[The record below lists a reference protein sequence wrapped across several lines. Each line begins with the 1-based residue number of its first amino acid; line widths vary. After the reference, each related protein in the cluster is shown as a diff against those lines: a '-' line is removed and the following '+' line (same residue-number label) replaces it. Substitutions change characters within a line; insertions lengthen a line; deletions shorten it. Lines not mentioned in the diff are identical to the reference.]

1 MTEPPIPFETI
12 PLDVF
17 VHHFDIFYFVFL
29 LRAERSS
36 LKLLLLRTPIFS
48 LTVRFRFLIFIPTI
62 NRALHCFC
70 RSHSLVHPVR
80 FHPNAFWLVWE
91 HWLVGGIGW
100 IPAALLLL
108 EIQIHYHRND
118 IDTLCHHFMWINS
131 GYLEMI
137 ILIPKVDA

>member
-17 VHHFDIFYFVFL
+17 VHHSDIFYFVFL

-48 LTVRFRFLIFIPTI
+48 LTVRFRFLIFILTI
-62 NRALHCFC
+62 NRAMHCFC
-70 RSHSLVHPVR
+70 RSHSLAHPVR

-108 EIQIHYHRND
+108 EIS
-118 IDTLCHHFMWINS
+118 S
-131 GYLEMI
+131 GSMHPALRYSFLKFY
-137 ILIPKVDA
+137 ILRRAGSLPGAATF

>member
-62 NRALHCFC
+62 NRAMHCFC

-108 EIQIHYHRND
+108 EIS
-118 IDTLCHHFMWINS
+118 S
-131 GYLEMI
+131 GSMHPSLRYSFLKFY
-137 ILIPKVDA
+137 ILRRAGSLPGAATF

>member
-17 VHHFDIFYFVFL
+17 VHHSDIFYFVFL

-62 NRALHCFC
+62 NRAMPSFS
-70 RSHSLVHPVR
+70 RSHSLAHPVR
-80 FHPNAFWLVWE
+80 FHPNAFSPVWE

-108 EIQIHYHRND
+108 EISSRVIHPSLRYSF
-118 IDTLCHHFMWINS
+118 LKF
-131 GYLEMI
+131 Y
-137 ILIPKVDA
+137 ILRRAGSLPGAATF